1 MNIKKILIANRGE
14 IAIRISRACSELNI
28 QTAAIYTYEDRY
40 SLHRYKADE
49 AYQIGEDNNPLK
61 PYLDIQ
67 AIVAMAKYCRA
78 DAIHPGYGFLAEN
91 AELQKK
97 LNVQTAE
104 IPKLEQLLGE
114 LKTQVATIVGIE
126 NGSSNDYFNQQLSIQ
141 HKDVLHLN
149 KELELQQKRLEA
161 DKLNNVNY
169 DVKSLSS
176 QDILRDKVNE
186 IEKKFAELKYNLMN
200 SLSTDS

>member
-1 MNIKKILIANRGE
+1 M
-14 IAIRISRACSELNI
+14 
-28 QTAAIYTYEDRY
+28 Y
-40 SLHRYKADE
+40 
-49 AYQIGEDNNPLK
+49 
-61 PYLDIQ
+61 
-67 AIVAMAKYCRA
+67 
-78 DAIHPGYGFLAEN
+78 LAEN

>member
-1 MNIKKILIANRGE
+1 ME
-14 IAIRISRACSELNI
+14 
-28 QTAAIYTYEDRY
+28 TYFK
-40 SLHRYKADE
+40 SDE
-49 AYQIGEDNNPLK
+49 QRVNMY
-61 PYLDIQ
+61 
-67 AIVAMAKYCRA
+67 
-78 DAIHPGYGFLAEN
+78 LAEN